1 MSENSSRMAEAQTAQ
16 EADLTADCSS
26 ELNGT
31 EQKQTANNRK
41 GHEQASPQSASSL
54 LDAAQYVDAVMS
66 SQQIA
71 AVLRTPMAA
80 NSGRKRHL
88 SLPAVGESEV
98 KR

>member
-16 EADLTADCSS
+16 EADLTIDCSS
-26 ELNGT
+26 ELNGA
-31 EQKQTANNRK
+31 EKKQRANDRK
-41 GHEQASPQSASSL
+41 GHEPASSQSASSF
-54 LDAAQYVDAVMS
+54 LDANQYVEAVMS

-71 AVLRTPMAA
+71 AVLRTPVAA
-80 NSGRKRHL
+80 NSGRKRHF